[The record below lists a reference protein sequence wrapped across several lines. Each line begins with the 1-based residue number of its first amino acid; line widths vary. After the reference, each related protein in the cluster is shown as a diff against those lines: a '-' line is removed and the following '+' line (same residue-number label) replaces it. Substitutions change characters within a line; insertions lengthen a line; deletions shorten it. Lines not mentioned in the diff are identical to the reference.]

1 MLTLGGQA
9 WPACAR
15 SGDEQEAEP
24 PWFGSPGERNEGRG
38 QNERE
43 REEGGAR
50 LVSFGTVGSVPAGPA
65 RQAGDVRGREAGE
78 TEAG

>member
-1 MLTLGGQA
+1 LAA

-24 PWFGSPGERNEGRG
+24 PWFGSLGERNEGRG

-43 REEGGAR
+43 REEGAW
-50 LVSFGTVGSVPAGPA
+50 LVCSERWGPSL
-65 RQAGDVRGREAGE
+65 RDPRGRRA
-78 TEAG
+78 T

>member
-43 REEGGAR
+43 REEGGLGLFR
-50 LVSFGTVGSVPAGPA
+50 SERWGPSL
-65 RQAGDVRGREAGE
+65 RDPRGRRA
-78 TEAG
+78 T